1 MPSDN
6 DVDNFARNLLQPGFP
21 FSLRDKGNKPIK
33 IHYKI
38 SKRQSIDLMPIL
50 ERSYDLCLKG
60 KGDKAAKLIS
70 EITGLLIAAEID
82 LGSEYLEE
90 IQVRDAMPRMLSQ
103 LRREL
108 KKNVPAF
115 VEKERESD

>member
-38 SKRQSIDLMPIL
+38 SKRRCIDLMPIL
-50 ERSYDLCLKG
+50 ERSFDLCLNG

-70 EITGLLIAAEID
+70 EIAGLLIAAEID

-108 KKNVPAF
+108 KKNAPTF
-115 VEKERESD
+115 IEKELE